1 MSKLEKATQKQFKN
15 IALAGGGI
23 CGLSYTTAFK
33 AMNNLDKMKY
43 IEKVIGVSIGSLMG
57 VLVACKCTNKE
68 IDDYTVQF
76 WKELTNLPESTFQ
89 QALNFYEKLGLH
101 DNKNIYNVVDKL
113 LHEKYG
119 KHKMTLKQFYE
130 KSGVEFTTVV
140 TNLTTRKANYMNYI
154 TQPDLEVAEAVKMST
169 AIPFFFVQVKW
180 HDVDF
185 CDGGAMDNFPID
197 YYDFMSGEFNDKTI
211 GFHFQSTDCD
221 TTTYKNDSVL
231 KIMESLEDAEITNN
245 EIQSIQQYD
254 KRFIIE
260 IDTGKIGSIDFNI
273 TEAQK
278 QFLLMS
284 GYNSTI
290 KFFAKYDEKIK
301 EQIKNRTWLQYIWSY
316 IH

>member
-1 MSKLEKATQKQFKN
+1 MSKSEKGSQKQFKN
-15 IALAGGGI
+15 MALAGGGVR
-23 CGLSYTTAFK
+23 GLSLTSAFK

-43 IEKVIGVSIGSLMG
+43 IEKVIGTSVGSLMG

-76 WKELTNLPESTFQ
+76 WKELTDLPESAFQ
-89 QALNFYEKLGLH
+89 QTLNFYEKLGLH

-119 KHKMTLKQFYE
+119 EHKMTLKKFYE
-130 KSGVEFTTVV
+130 KSGVEFTAVA

-180 HDVDF
+180 HGFDF

-197 YYDFMSGEFNDKTI
+197 YYDFMSGEFNDETI
-211 GFHFQSTDCD
+211 GFHFQSTASD
-221 TTTYKNDSVL
+221 TTYKNDSVL
-231 KIMESLEDAEITNN
+231 KIMESIEDAEITNN

-260 IDTGKIGSIDFNI
+260 IDTGKIGAVDFDI

-284 GYNSTI
+284 GYNSTV
-290 KFFAKYDEKIK
+290 KFFAKYDEKVK
-301 EQIKNRTWLQYIWSY
+301 EQLKKRTWPQYILSY
-316 IH
+316 IF